1 MLRHFPLVSRWIR
14 ERCQGPS
21 IDRCA
26 HRFVYPI
33 QTESR
38 KAANK
43 PALELKKAAAGA
55 FAAFTIGSS
64 VLTSPLVSNAIETQP
79 FTFTSTNVVA
89 EKVIRQGLY
98 NEYEVDIVQ
107 EKDDARSTFK
117 DAKETKSKKGKYTA
131 ILAIL
136 IVGSFIVPMAQYFWY
151 VRDDDS
157 SDKFFAED
165 VPEPPKKKGWF

>member
-1 MLRHFPLVSRWIR
+1 MLASP
-14 ERCQGPS
+14 
-21 IDRCA
+21 
-26 HRFVYPI
+26 
-33 QTESR
+33 
-38 KAANK
+38 
-43 PALELKKAAAGA
+43 
-55 FAAFTIGSS
+55 TI
-64 VLTSPLVSNAIETQP
+64 SNAVDTQP
-79 FTFTSTNVVA
+79 FAFTSTNIVS

-157 SDKFFAED
+157 SDRFFAED
-165 VPEPPKKKGWF
+165 VPEPPAKKGWF